1 MIREREGRQIE
12 VYYQT
17 MACVVQESDTEKEG
31 KNMLSDLQPS
41 VALLIT
47 EEHSLFICEIE
58 KKLIMIFIYFVYILL
73 LNTSNILI

>member
-31 KNMLSDLQPS
+31 MNMLSDLQPS
-41 VALLIT
+41 VA
-47 EEHSLFICEIE
+47 
-58 KKLIMIFIYFVYILL
+58 Y
-73 LNTSNILI
+73 

>member
-1 MIREREGRQIE
+1 MKICTIKYTHPQSPWGKGVENGSIGFPVCWVKDMIREREGRQIE

-41 VALLIT
+41 VA
-47 EEHSLFICEIE
+47 
-58 KKLIMIFIYFVYILL
+58 Y
-73 LNTSNILI
+73 